1 MAQNTPNEA
10 GKIALRVE
18 HSFDR
23 VRNRTAGEQV
33 NLDRFIAGSADKP
46 LKPVV
51 VEADGDSEAATTRTT
66 ERTTAAV

>member
-46 LKPVV
+46 VV